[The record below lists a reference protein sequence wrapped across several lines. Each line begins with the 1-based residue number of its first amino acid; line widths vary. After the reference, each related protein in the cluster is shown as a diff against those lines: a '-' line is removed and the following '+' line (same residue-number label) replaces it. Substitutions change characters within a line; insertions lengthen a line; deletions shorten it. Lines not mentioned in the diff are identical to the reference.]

1 MATFGTS
8 ITIAQLASF
17 FNVGQST
24 DEIFSENVLNKNNPR
39 FNQWSKHKPIHYS
52 QTQPLWNQTI
62 NDDSKF
68 RGMSTDHANG
78 IYYGLR
84 AGVQNVTAA
93 NIHAADWSYV
103 GRPQGS
109 IPNSPYRVDDFW
121 GYEKDE
127 KYPTLSGSG
136 LSNGQEAIYTNNTNI
151 TTTLMR
157 SNLTSIVDV
166 AEAIGN
172 SMDYTKLY
180 LCVLVGNKARA
191 MLNKD
196 TGTVTPVVYNGVEY
210 RDFCFP
216 DMSGIINTNAL
227 PMTAQVS
234 VFLVGSDGIATFR
247 DAWVDL
253 TTAINIGPKPV
264 TLPKQVNLSMTFRAA
279 GKIYITAFGL
289 ELVVEKGAQSV
300 VASFTNGPDW
310 TEAEAYR
317 ILYNITSPS
326 GAVGSAS
333 YSVEKAD
340 FVGTIP
346 ASHSAFLAD
355 VMAQA
360 GFVQDSSA
368 KNYTIQGDFQVKA
381 TSGSSWQTTGYIE
394 SITVSW

>member
-1 MATFGTS
+1 
-8 ITIAQLASF
+8 
-17 FNVGQST
+17 
-24 DEIFSENVLNKNNPR
+24 
-39 FNQWSKHKPIHYS
+39 SKRKPIHYS
-52 QTQPLWNQTI
+52 QTQPLS
-62 NDDSKF
+62 DSQF

-78 IYYGLR
+78 IYYGLK

-103 GRPQGS
+103 SRPQGG

-121 GYEKDE
+121 GYEMNE

-166 AEAIGN
+166 AEVIGN

-247 DAWVDL
+247 DSWVDL
-253 TTAINIGPKPV
+253 TTAINIGTKPV
-264 TLPKQVNLSMTFRAA
+264 TLPFQVNLSMTFKAA
-279 GKIYITAFGL
+279 GKIYITYFNIEETTDGRGNK
-289 ELVVEKGAQSV
+289 VIY
-300 VASFTNGPDW
+300 ASFTKGSNW
-310 TEAEAYR
+310 EEASSYR
-317 ILYNITSPS
+317 ILYTITP
-326 GAVGSAS
+326 VGS
-333 YSVEKAD
+333 
-340 FVGTIP
+340 
-346 ASHSAFLAD
+346 
-355 VMAQA
+355 QA
-360 GFVQDSSA
+360 GSA
-368 KNYTIQGDFQVKA
+368 EVLISKSDTSNSIPLGGLMSLAGFWQSLTPITYSLQGDFQYDDG
-381 TSGSSWQTTGYIE
+381 SGWKTTGYMKT
-394 SITVSW
+394 ITVTY

>member
-1 MATFGTS
+1 MATFGTY
-8 ITIAQLASF
+8 ITPAQLASF
-17 FNVGQST
+17 FNVGQSIG
-24 DEIFSENVLNKNNPR
+24 EIFSENVLNKNNPR

-52 QTQPLWNQTI
+52 QTKPLWDQTI

-78 IYYGLR
+78 IYYGLK

-103 GRPQGS
+103 SRPQGG

-166 AEAIGN
+166 AEVIGN
-172 SMDYTKLY
+172 GMDYTKLY

-191 MLNKD
+191 MLNKE

-227 PMTAQVS
+227 PMTAKVS

-247 DAWVDL
+247 DNWVDL
-253 TTAINIGPKPV
+253 TTAINIGTKPV
-264 TLPKQVNLSMTFRAA
+264 TLPFQVNLSMTFKGA
-279 GKIYITAFGL
+279 GKIYITYFNIEETTDNRGNK
-289 ELVVEKGAQSV
+289 VIY
-300 VASFTNGPDW
+300 ASFTKGSNW
-310 TEAEAYR
+310 EEASSYR
-317 ILYNITSPS
+317 ILYTITPIGSQ
-326 GAVGSAS
+326 AGSAEVIIS
-333 YSVEKAD
+333 KSDTSNSTSLSGLMSLANFWPSLTPITYS
-340 FVGTIP
+340 
-346 ASHSAFLAD
+346 L
-355 VMAQA
+355 
-360 GFVQDSSA
+360 
-368 KNYTIQGDFQVKA
+368 QGDFQYNDG
-381 TSGSSWQTTGYIE
+381 SGWKTTGYMKT
-394 SITVSW
+394 ITVIY

>member
-1 MATFGTS
+1 M
-8 ITIAQLASF
+8 AQLGDTVSAIELATMLNVDCKASAICKASSI
-17 FNVGQST
+17 NPWS
-24 DEIFSENVLNKNNPR
+24 EI
-39 FNQWSKHKPIHYS
+39 KPINH
-52 QTQPLWNQTI
+52 TKNGPLDREQNE
-62 NDDSKF
+62 F
-68 RGMSTDHANG
+68 RGMSTDWAQG
-78 IYYGLR
+78 IYYGLKS
-84 AGVQNVTAA
+84 GVQNVTAA

-103 GRPQGS
+103 SRPTGTLS
-109 IPNSPYRVDDFW
+109 SPYRFSDFW
-121 GYEKDE
+121 GYEKDNRN
-127 KYPTLSGSG
+127 PTLYGSG
-136 LSNGQEAIYTNNTNI
+136 LADGQEPIWTNNVNI
-151 TTTLMR
+151 TTMLIRNNVTGV
-157 SNLTSIVDV
+157 VDV
-166 AEAIGN
+166 AKAIGN

-180 LCVLVGNKARA
+180 LCVLVNNKARA
-191 MLNKD
+191 MLNKI
-196 TGTVTPVVYNGVEY
+196 TNTVTPIVHNDVEY
-210 RDFCFP
+210 NTFCFP
-216 DMSGIINTNAL
+216 DMTDIINTNDL
-227 PMTAQVS
+227 PMEAKVS

-253 TTAINIGPKPV
+253 TTAINIGTKPV

-279 GKIYITAFGL
+279 GKIYITAFGI

-333 YSVEKAD
+333 YSVEKTD

-368 KNYTIQGDFQVKA
+368 KNYTIQGDFQVRA